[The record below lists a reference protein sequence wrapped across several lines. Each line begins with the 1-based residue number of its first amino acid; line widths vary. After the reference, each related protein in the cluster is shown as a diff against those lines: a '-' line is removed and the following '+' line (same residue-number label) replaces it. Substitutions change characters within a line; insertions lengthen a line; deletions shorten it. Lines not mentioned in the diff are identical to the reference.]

1 MKTIFQILQEK
12 EEQLRALQAQIE
24 KLRAAAE
31 IVAQEQG
38 ASMPAPAAV
47 PEPAR
52 SASSAPPSTSR
63 ATTPAE
69 APVAGHRPVWP

>member
-38 ASMPAPAAV
+38 SPMQAAVAAQLPARNAPVVMPAPTHGAKSSEVAA
-47 PEPAR
+47 E
-52 SASSAPPSTSR
+52 
-63 ATTPAE
+63 
-69 APVAGHRPVWP
+69 GHKPVWP

>member
-1 MKTIFQILQEK
+1 MKTIFQVLQEK

-38 ASMPAPAAV
+38 GKMPAAAPAEPPARPAAALAT
-47 PEPAR
+47 PAR
-52 SASSAPPSTSR
+52 DAAPVESA
-63 ATTPAE
+63 
-69 APVAGHRPVWP
+69 VAGHRPVWP

>member
-12 EEQLRALQAQIE
+12 EEQVRVLQAQIE

-38 ASMPAPAAV
+38 TAVAAPSASDRPSRSAAV
-47 PEPAR
+47 ATPNTEPVVRANVEPA
-52 SASSAPPSTSR
+52 TSKKI
-63 ATTPAE
+63 
-69 APVAGHRPVWP
+69 WP

>member
-12 EEQLRALQAQIE
+12 EEQLRNLQAQID

-31 IVAQEQG
+31 IVAQDQG
-38 ASMPAPAAV
+38 VAASAPMPEPVRSAPVVMPAPAR
-47 PEPAR
+47 PA
-52 SASSAPPSTSR
+52 APS
-63 ATTPAE
+63 E

>member
-1 MKTIFQILQEK
+1 MKNIFQILQEK
-12 EEQLRALQAQIE
+12 EEQMRNLQAQIE

-31 IVAQEQG
+31 IVAQDQG
-38 ASMPAPAAV
+38 VAAPAAAPM

-52 SASSAPPSTSR
+52 SAPVVMPAPARAAAPSD
-63 ATTPAE
+63 